1 MNDFEAVEVG
11 NNDLYAILAKLPD
24 GALHTDDVMHRIF
37 GKAESQND
45 LVQQRLEFYN
55 NAIFGSML
63 SHTLYINK
71 KFIEES
77 KEKLGGK

>member
-1 MNDFEAVEVG
+1 MNDFEAIEVN
-11 NNDLYAILAKLPD
+11 NNDLYGILTKLPD
-24 GALHTDDVMHRIF
+24 GALHTDEVMHYLF
-37 GKAESQND
+37 GEAKEQKD
-45 LVQQRLEFYN
+45 LANQRLKFYT
-55 NAIFGSML
+55 NAIYGSML

>member
-1 MNDFEAVEVG
+1 MNDFEAIEVSS
-11 NNDLYAILAKLPD
+11 NDLYGILTKLPD
-24 GALHTDDVMHRIF
+24 GALHTDEVMHCLF
-37 GKAESQND
+37 GEVKEQKD
-45 LVQQRLEFYN
+45 LANQRLKFYT
-55 NAIFGSML
+55 NAIYGSML

>member
-1 MNDFEAVEVG
+1 MNDFEAIEV
-11 NNDLYAILAKLPD
+11 NSNDLYGILTKLPD
-24 GALHTDDVMHRIF
+24 GALHTDEVMHHLF
-37 GKAESQND
+37 GEAKEQKD
-45 LVQQRLEFYN
+45 LANQRLKFYT
-55 NAIFGSML
+55 NAIYGSML

>member
-1 MNDFEAVEVG
+1 MNNFEAIEVN
-11 NNDLYAILAKLPD
+11 NNDLYGILIKLPD

-37 GKAESQND
+37 GKAETQND
-45 LVQQRLEFYN
+45 LIQQRLEFYT

-63 SHTLYINK
+63 SHTLYIDK
-71 KFIEES
+71 KFIEET